1 MLSIL
6 RTFAKHVDQGMLPNR
21 FPDVGETPEY
31 NMVDA
36 TLLFF
41 EGRSRI
47 PRVYRRSGVCAQRTL
62 TRLR

>member
-1 MLSIL
+1 
-6 RTFAKHVDQGMLPNR
+6 MLPNR

-41 EGRSRI
+41 EAARAFL
-47 PRVYRRSGVCAQRTL
+47 VYIGGLEFVRNEL
-62 TRLR
+62 